1 MKWWNNISILDTYG
15 IQPRSCRSGT
25 HRGAEEHRSCEV
37 PVFGQF
43 GCMCSVHRNETHE
56 FDSNLLVVEEV
67 GTLKDDTKRS
77 LSDFLAHAVVDTHY
91 V

>member
-1 MKWWNNISILDTYG
+1 MW
-15 IQPRSCRSGT
+15 
-25 HRGAEEHRSCEV
+25 
-37 PVFGQF
+37 
-43 GCMCSVHRNETHE
+43 VHRNETHE